1 MVSARL
7 PIGLIAAALI
17 AISAALAPWVGPN
30 PPERQFSAYPFAP
43 PMRIHLV
50 ADEALVRPF
59 VYPLRLE
66 DPLER
71 RYAEDRSRRIPL
83 RWFSGSLVSVSGSEP
98 WFPFGSDGLG
108 RDVFS
113 RVLAGARLSLGLSGL
128 ATMLALAIGA
138 AVGAIAGF
146 AGGWLDEGLMRL
158 ADLVLVLPAIYVV
171 LALRGALPLVLSTA
185 QVFGAMVLVL
195 GLVGWP
201 SVARGVRGIFITERG
216 SEYAES
222 ARAIGASP
230 VRVAVRHLLP
240 ATRGFVAVQS
250 TILIPA
256 FVLAEATISFAG
268 LGFAAPASSWG
279 VMLQD
284 AAAVQT
290 AADAPWLLAPGLAII
305 ITILV
310 VHLAAGGPQA
320 PPDGLFTPKR

>member
-1 MVSARL
+1 MS
-7 PIGLIAAALI
+7 GLRRVGLFLVGCVATATVV
-17 AISAALAPWVGPN
+17 APWLGPN

-43 PMRIHLV
+43 PMRVHVRTNNGTL
-50 ADEALVRPF
+50 ARPF

-66 DPLER
+66 DALER
-71 RYAEDRSRRIPL
+71 RYVEDRSRPIPL
-83 RWFSGSLVSVSGSEP
+83 HWFGRSLASVEGSEP

-128 ATMLALAIGA
+128 ATLVAILIGA
-138 AVGAIAGF
+138 AVGGLAGSS
-146 AGGWLDEGLMRL
+146 GGWLDEVVMRF
-158 ADLVLVLPAIYVV
+158 ADFVLVLPAIYVV
-171 LALRGALPLVLSTA
+171 LALRGALPLVLGVA
-185 QVFGAMVLVL
+185 QVFAAMVLVL

-201 SVARGVRGIFITERG
+201 GVARGVRGIFITERG

-230 VRVAVRHLLP
+230 LRVAVRHLLP
-240 ATRGFVAVQS
+240 AARGFLAVQA

-256 FVLAEATISFAG
+256 FVMAEATISFAG
-268 LGFAAPASSWG
+268 LGFAPPASSWG

-290 AADAPWLLAPGLAII
+290 AADAPWLLAPGVAII
-305 ITILV
+305 ITIGAI
-310 VHLAAGGPQA
+310 HLAAGGPTA
-320 PPDGLFTPKR
+320 AEDGPFSANH

>member
-7 PIGLIAAALI
+7 RLGLAGAALI
-17 AISAALAPWVGPN
+17 AISAALAPWLAPN
-30 PPERQFSAYPFAP
+30 PPERQFSTYPFAP
-43 PMRIHLV
+43 PMPAHIV
-50 ADEALVRPF
+50 ADGAFVRPY

-71 RYAEDRSRRIPL
+71 RYVEDQSRRMTL
-83 RWFSGSLVSVSGSEP
+83 RWFRPSLVSVPGSEP

-113 RVLAGARLSLGLSGL
+113 RVLAGARLSLGLAGL
-128 ATMLALAIGA
+128 ATVLALVIGA
-138 AVGAIAGF
+138 AVGALAGF
-146 AGGWLDEGLMRL
+146 ANGWLDEGLMRI

-171 LALRGALPLVLSTA
+171 LALRGALPLVLGTA

-222 ARAIGASP
+222 ARAIGGSP
-230 VRVAVRHLLP
+230 LRVAVRHLLP
-240 ATRGFVAVQS
+240 AARGFLAVQA

-268 LGFAAPASSWG
+268 LGFAPPAASWG

-290 AADAPWLLAPGLAII
+290 AADAPWLLAPGLAIVV
-305 ITILV
+305 TILV

-320 PPDGLFTPKR
+320 TRRGLFTANP

>member
-1 MVSARL
+1 MTRRV
-7 PIGLIAAALI
+7 GLFLVACVAIATV
-17 AISAALAPWVGPN
+17 LAPWLAAN

-43 PMRIHLV
+43 PMRPHV
-50 ADEALVRPF
+50 RTENGALARPF

-66 DPLER
+66 DALER

-83 RWFSGSLVSVSGSEP
+83 RWLDGSLVSVVGSEP

-108 RDVFS
+108 RDVCS

-128 ATMLALAIGA
+128 ATLVAILIGA
-138 AVGAIAGF
+138 AVGGLAGS
-146 AGGWLDEGLMRL
+146 AGGWLDEVVMRF
-158 ADLVLVLPAIYVV
+158 ADFVLVLPAIYVV
-171 LALRGALPLVLSTA
+171 LTLRGALPLVLSVA
-185 QVFGAMVLVL
+185 QVFAAMVLVF

-201 SVARGVRGIFITERG
+201 GIARGVRGIFITERG

-230 VRVAVRHLLP
+230 LRVALRHLLP
-240 ATRGFVAVQS
+240 AASGFLAVQA

-256 FVLAEATISFAG
+256 FIMAEATISFAG
-268 LGFAAPASSWG
+268 LGFAPPASSWG

-290 AADAPWLLAPGLAII
+290 AAEAPWLLAPGVAII
-305 ITILV
+305 ITIGAI
-310 VHLAAGGPQA
+310 HLAAGHQA
-320 PPDGLFTPKR
+320 PTATRTLTASH

>member
-1 MVSARL
+1 MIARRRF
-7 PIGLIAAALI
+7 GLLLAALV
-17 AISAALAPWVGPN
+17 AIGALFAPWLGPN

-43 PMRIHLV
+43 PMRVHLFT
-50 ADEALVRPF
+50 EEGALGRPF

-71 RYAEDRSRRIPL
+71 RYTEDSSRRVPL
-83 RWFSGSLVSVSGSEP
+83 RWFAGSLVGVAGSDP
-98 WFPFGSDGLG
+98 WFPLGSDGLG

-128 ATMLALAIGA
+128 ASLVALAIGSA
-138 AVGAIAGF
+138 IGALAGF
-146 AGGWLDEGLMRL
+146 LGGRPDQLLMRF
-158 ADLVLVLPAIYVV
+158 ADLILVLPGIYVV
-171 LALRGALPLVLSTA
+171 LALRGALPLVLGTS
-185 QVFGAMVLVL
+185 QVFAAMVLVL

-230 VRVAVRHLLP
+230 LRIAVRHLLP
-240 ATRGFVAVQS
+240 AARGFLIVQT
-250 TILIPA
+250 TILLPA
-256 FVLAEATISFAG
+256 FVMAEATISFAG
-268 LGFAAPASSWG
+268 LGFAPPASSWG

-290 AADAPWLLAPGLAII
+290 VADAPWLLAPGVAII
-305 ITILV
+305 ITILA
-310 VHLAAGGPQA
+310 VHLAAGGQDRDA
-320 PPDGLFTPKR
+320 PSWSFVKP